1 MLKNHRK
8 CACLLFF
15 PLTVGPFECKSQTW
29 WCVWGLCCICNIL
42 VSKVTWSNVHV
53 IRADLFFF
61 LLLLLMRQNKT
72 KHSPF
77 FSTQLSL
84 IFNPHRDQCMN
95 FHIEQRT
102 QALVCLEIKITPV
115 HLKTCTAACLTSQS
129 EERNDFNR
137 TSTDWIYNWHFKLF
151 WSWTVHWKDFTI
163 WDGFFF

>member
-1 MLKNHRK
+1 M
-8 CACLLFF
+8 
-15 PLTVGPFECKSQTW
+15 GPFECKSQTW

-53 IRADLFFF
+53 IQAEFFFF
-61 LLLLLMRQNKT
+61 LLLLLMLCQNKT

-115 HLKTCTAACLTSQS
+115 HLKTCTAACLNSQS

-137 TSTDWIYNWHFKLF
+137 ASTDWIYNWQFKLF

-163 WDGFFF
+163 WDGCGFFF